1 MFLIDSILIDERI
14 ITDRFLCDTK
24 QCKGACCTLSGGG
37 GAPLRES
44 EVQEIQSALV
54 HALPYLPEK
63 STDYISNQGFTHV
76 NDDGSIETLCIDNKD
91 CVFVYYDNSIAKC
104 SLEKAYNN
112 ELTTFKKPISCHLFP
127 LRVRNF
133 GGDFLSYEP
142 FDECEYAL
150 ENGKNNNVAIIDF
163 LKEPIIRLYGEQW
176 YNTLRTH
183 AQNSMT
189 SSGEIV

>member
-14 ITDRFLCDTK
+14 ITDQFLCDTQ

-44 EVQEIQSALV
+44 EVRQIESALP
-54 HALPYLPEK
+54 HALTYLTNE
-63 STDYISNQGFTHV
+63 SAEYIRVHGFVQT
-76 NDDGSIETLCIDNKD
+76 NDDGSLETHCIDNTD
-91 CVFVYYDNSIAKC
+91 CVFVYYDNNIAKC

-142 FDECEYAL
+142 FDECHEAI
-150 ENGKNNNVAIIDF
+150 ENGKKNNVAIVHF

-176 YNTLRTH
+176 YNRLLTH
-183 AQNSMT
+183 AQSSMT